1 MLRQHYKVSIVSNPI
16 IHTRKC
22 KSVLETFEIV
32 YFATNIWPMSHKM
45 AWGVSFEYYLLFVF
59 LEMPGLKMR
68 IRRISPTWVVVVFLI
83 KRKKNIDSLFTWKD
97 QDSLG
102 TIKVGSCL

>member
-32 YFATNIWPMSHKM
+32 YFATNIWPMSHTM
-45 AWGVSFEYYLLFVF
+45 AWGVSFEYYSLFVF
-59 LEMPGLKMR
+59 LEMPVLKMR
-68 IRRISPTWVVVVFLI
+68 IRRISPTWVVVFLI
-83 KRKKNIDSLFTWKD
+83 KKENIDSLFTWKD

>member
-16 IHTRKC
+16 FHTRKC

-45 AWGVSFEYYLLFVF
+45 AWGVSFQYYLLFVF

-68 IRRISPTWVVVVFLI
+68 IRRISPTWVVVFLI
-83 KRKKNIDSLFTWKD
+83 KKKHRQSVYWKD

-102 TIKVGSCL
+102 TIKVGSGL